1 MNNTIKIA
9 IDAMGGDGSP
19 NKIING
25 IVHHYKNNKDSFY
38 QIFGDE
44 DKINFLITFT
54 GILILV
60 VLFIYITPKVL
71 RAINDAF

>member
-1 MNNTIKIA
+1 MNKFIKFSYYNILIA
-9 IDAMGGDGSP
+9 FFLWVIASL
-19 NKIING
+19 
-25 IVHHYKNNKDSFY
+25 Y
-38 QIFGDE
+38 
-44 DKINFLITFT
+44 KINFLITFT